1 MMLGSTPRS
10 CGEEKTFSFSP
21 TAWEQGYDARLD
33 RESGVSAVG
42 GRVVRVTRLL
52 SLSVNRISKLT
63 LSSMAMLMMSCA
75 Q

>member
-1 MMLGSTPRS
+1 MWGGENFFLLPHSLGARL
-10 CGEEKTFSFSP
+10 C
-21 TAWEQGYDARLD
+21 DARLD